1 MAKEVAA
8 GVESSGC
15 EVRTFQVAETLP
27 AEVLAKMHAKEK
39 NSQIPVI
46 KVEQL
51 PEADGILFG
60 MPTRFGSA
68 PTQMRALFDQCG
80 GHWMSNALFGKP
92 VSFLFHSLSR
102 FHFNLTLLSYTFTIG
117 RHLLLNRL
125 DRWWPRN
132 YGAHQYNLLRSSWD
146 DFRTTRL

>member
-1 MAKEVAA
+1 MYGHIERMTKEVAA

-15 EVRTFQVAETLP
+15 EVRIFQVAETLP

-39 NSQIPVI
+39 DHQVPVI

-80 GHWMSNALFGKP
+80 GLWMSNALFGKP
-92 VSFLFHSLSR
+92 VSFLFHSLS
-102 FHFNLTLLSYTFTIG
+102 FISILQCYPIPS
-117 RHLLLNRL
+117 
-125 DRWWPRN
+125 
-132 YGAHQYNLLRSSWD
+132 Q
-146 DFRTTRL
+146 